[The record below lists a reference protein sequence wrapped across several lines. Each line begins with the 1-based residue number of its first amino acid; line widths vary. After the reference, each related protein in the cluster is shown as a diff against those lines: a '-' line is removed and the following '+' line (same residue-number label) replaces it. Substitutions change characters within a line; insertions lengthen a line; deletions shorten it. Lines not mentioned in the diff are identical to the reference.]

1 MTVAVE
7 PARVFGSGIRRREDP
22 RLLTGTARYT
32 DDIVLPG
39 LAHAAILRSP
49 HAHAL
54 VMRIDTSRART
65 APGVLGVFTAADTDG
80 ILTPIPCCWLLPG
93 SNLKTTPYHPL
104 AKDAVQ
110 YVGDPV
116 AVVVAESPYQ
126 AQDALELIDVE
137 YEPLPAVV
145 DPQKAAQQGAPA
157 LHAEAPDNVAF
168 HWTVTGGDVDAAFK
182 CADVIVRERIVQQRL
197 IPNAMETRGAV
208 AQFVPATGELT
219 LWNTTQNPHIVR
231 FVMSLVTGI
240 PEDRLR
246 VIAPEVGGGFGSK
259 IAQIPGDFI
268 TVFCSMKLGRPVK
281 WTETRTENYQS
292 TTHGRDHVQEVELAA
307 TRDGRVTGLRCT
319 VWAGMGGYLS
329 TAAPGIPTILH
340 GLMLSGPYT
349 IPAVKEDVYGV
360 YTNTTPVEAYRGAG
374 RPEAT
379 FMLER
384 MMDRLADEIGLDPVD
399 VRRRNIIPPFQNGHD
414 VITGLKYDSGNYEGA
429 LAKVLEHVS
438 YDALRAEQKAARDK
452 GRYIGIG
459 VSLYVEIC
467 GLGPSQVA
475 GAVGFQGG
483 LWESA
488 IVRFHPSGK
497 VNVFIG
503 ASPHGQGEETTF
515 AQIVADELGVAVTDV
530 KVVHGDTDATP
541 MGWGTYGSRTT
552 AVGGAALAIATRKI
566 KDKAKL
572 LASHLLEAA
581 VEDID
586 YSSGR
591 FFVRGVPDRH
601 KTIQDIALMANVAW
615 NMPEGM
621 EAGLEATSF
630 YDPPNFTY
638 PFGAH
643 VAVVEVDPET
653 GHVTLKRYVAVDDCG
668 PQINPVIVEG
678 QVHGGVVQG
687 IGQALWEEAVY
698 DDTGQLLT
706 GSLADYAIPR
716 ADMLPDIEV
725 LSTVTP
731 SPHHP
736 LGVKGIGEAGTIA
749 STCTVYNAVIDALE
763 PFKVQSVRMPLT
775 PERVWRA
782 IREGAERG
790 AGAPPLDT
798 LGAP

>member
-1 MTVAVE
+1 MTVTMA
-7 PARVFGSGIRRREDP
+7 PARIFGSGIRRREDP
-22 RLLTGTARYT
+22 RLITGTARYT
-32 DDIVLPG
+32 EDITLPG
-39 LAHAAILRSP
+39 MVHAAILRSP
-49 HAHAL
+49 HAHA
-54 VMRIDTSRART
+54 RILRLDTARARS
-65 APGVLGVFTAADTDG
+65 APGVVAVFTGADTEG
-80 ILTPIPCCWLLPG
+80 VLNPIPCAWLLP
-93 SNLKTTPYHPL
+93 NADLKIAQYRAL
-104 AKDAVQ
+104 ATDVVR
-110 YVGDPV
+110 YVGDAV
-116 AVVVAESPYQ
+116 AVVVADSPYQ
-126 AQDALELIDVE
+126 AADALELIDVD
-137 YEPLPAVV
+137 YEPLPATV
-145 DPQKAAQQGAPA
+145 DPEKAAQRGAPQ
-157 LHAEAPDNVAF
+157 LHAEIPNNIAF
-168 HWTVTGGDVDAAFK
+168 HWTLSGGDPDTAF
-182 CADVIVRERIVQQRL
+182 ASAEVVVRDRIHQQRL
-197 IPNAMETRGAV
+197 IPTAMETRGSI
-208 AQFVPATGELT
+208 AQYLPATGELT
-219 LWNTTQNPHIVR
+219 IWNTTQNPHIVR
-231 FVMSLVTGI
+231 FIMSLVAGV

-259 IAQIPGDFI
+259 IPQIQGDFI
-268 TVFCSMKLGRPVK
+268 TTFCSMKLGRPVK
-281 WTETRTENYQS
+281 WQESRSENYVS
-292 TTHGRDHVQEVELAA
+292 TTHGRDHVQDVELAA
-307 TRDGRVTGLRCT
+307 TKDGRVTAVRAT

-340 GLMLSGPYT
+340 GLMLSGPYR

-384 MMDRLADEIGLDPVD
+384 MMDLLADAIGVDPVE
-399 VRRRNIIPPFQNGHD
+399 VRRRNLIPPFENGFD

-429 LAKVLEHVS
+429 LRKALDHVK

-459 VSLYVEIC
+459 VSIYVEIC

-475 GAVGFQGG
+475 GAIGFQGG

-515 AQIVADELGVAVTDV
+515 AQIVADELGVSVNDV
-530 KVVHGDTDATP
+530 KVVHGDTDSTP

-552 AVGGAALAIATRKI
+552 AVGGAALAVATRKI

-572 LASHLLEAA
+572 LAGHLLEAA

-586 YSSGR
+586 YADGK
-591 FFVRGVPDRH
+591 FFVKGFPDRH

-615 NMPEGM
+615 NLPQGM
-621 EAGLEATSF
+621 EAGLEASSF
-630 YDPPNFTY
+630 YDPPNFVY

-643 VAVVEVDPET
+643 VAVVEVDAET
-653 GHVTLKRYVAVDDCG
+653 GRVDLKRYVAVDDCG
-668 PQINPVIVEG
+668 PQINPIIVEG

-687 IGQALWEEAVY
+687 IGQALWEGAVY
-698 DDTGQLLT
+698 DETGQLLT

-716 ADMLPDIEV
+716 ADVLPDIEV

-763 PFKVQSVRMPLT
+763 PFKVSSLRMPLT

-782 IREGAERG
+782 IHGKGA
-790 AGAPPLDT
+790 
-798 LGAP
+798 

>member
-1 MTVAVE
+1 MTTVAPK

-32 DDIVLPG
+32 ADITLPG
-39 LAHAAILRSP
+39 MAYAAILRSP
-49 HAHAL
+49 HGHA
-54 VMRIDTSRART
+54 RIRAIDTSGAKR
-65 APGVLGVFTAADTDG
+65 APGVVAVYTAADTEG
-80 ILTPIPCCWLLPG
+80 TLQPIPCAWLLPNAG
-93 SNLKTTPYHPL
+93 LKTAPYRAL
-104 AKDAVQ
+104 AADVVR
-110 YVGDPV
+110 YVGDAV
-116 AVVVAESPYQ
+116 AVVVAESDYQ
-126 AQDALELIDVE
+126 AYDALDLIEVD
-137 YEPLPAVV
+137 YEPLPATV
-145 DPQKAAQQGAPA
+145 DPEKATAKGAPQ
-157 LHAEAPDNVAF
+157 LHAEAPGNVAF
-168 HWTVTGGDVDAAFK
+168 HWTVAGGDVDAAF
-182 CADVIVRERIVQQRL
+182 ASAPVVVRDRIVQQRL
-197 IPNAMETRGAV
+197 IPTAMEPRGAV
-208 AQFVPATGELT
+208 AQFTPATGELT

-231 FVMSLVTGI
+231 FIMSLVTGV

-246 VIAPEVGGGFGSK
+246 VVAPEVGGGFGSK
-259 IAQIPGDFI
+259 IAQIQGDFV

-281 WTETRTENYQS
+281 WIETRSENYQS
-292 TTHGRDHVQEVELAA
+292 TTHGRDHVQDVELAA
-307 TRDGRVTGLRCT
+307 TNDGRVLGLRCT
-319 VWAGMGGYLS
+319 VWAGMGAYLS

-340 GLMLSGPYT
+340 GLMLSGPYNV
-349 IPAVKEDVYGV
+349 PALKEDVYGV

-384 MMDRLADEIGLDPVD
+384 MMDVLAHKLRIDPVEI
-399 VRRRNIIPPFQNGHD
+399 RRRNLIPPFENGHD
-414 VITGLKYDSGNYEGA
+414 VVTGLKYDSGNYQAA
-429 LAKVLEHVS
+429 LDKALQHIG
-438 YDALRAEQKAARDK
+438 YDKLRADQAAARAK
-452 GRYIGIG
+452 GRYVGIG
-459 VSLYVEIC
+459 VSTYVEIC

-475 GAVGFQGG
+475 GAIGFQGG

-515 AQIVADELGVAVTDV
+515 AQVVADELGVAVNDV
-530 KVVHGDTDATP
+530 KIVHGDTDNTP

-552 AVGGAALAIATRKI
+552 AVGGAALAVATRKI
-566 KDKAKL
+566 KEKAKL

-581 VEDID
+581 VEDMD
-586 YSSGR
+586 YDDGK
-591 FFVRGVPDRH
+591 FFVKGFPDRH

-615 NMPEGM
+615 NLPQGM
-621 EAGLEATSF
+621 EAGLEASSF

-643 VAVVEVDPET
+643 VAVVEVDGET

-687 IGQALWEEAVY
+687 IGQALWEGAVY
-698 DDTGQLLT
+698 DDNGQLLT

-716 ADMLPDIEV
+716 ADVLCDIEV

-749 STCTVYNAVIDALE
+749 STCTVYNAVIDALQ
-763 PFKVQSVRMPLT
+763 PLGVGTMQMPMT

-782 IREGAERG
+782 MHAQKGA
-790 AGAPPLDT
+790 
-798 LGAP
+798 

>member
-1 MTVAVE
+1 MTTTVVS
-7 PARVFGSGIRRREDP
+7 ARVFGSGIRRREDP
-22 RLLTGTARYT
+22 RLVTGTARYT
-32 DDIVLPG
+32 DDITLPG
-39 LAHAAILRSP
+39 LLHAAILRSP
-49 HAHAL
+49 HGHARIT
-54 VMRIDTSRART
+54 RIDTSRAKA
-65 APGVLGVFTAADTDG
+65 APGVVAVFTGEDTESV
-80 ILTPIPCCWLLPG
+80 LKPIPCLWLVPN
-93 SNLKTTPYHPL
+93 STLKTAPYRPL
-104 AKDAVQ
+104 AKDVVR
-110 YVGDPV
+110 YVGDAV

-126 AQDALELIDVE
+126 AYDALDLIAID
-137 YEPLPAVV
+137 YDPLPATI
-145 DPQKAAQQGAPA
+145 DPEKAASRGAPS
-157 LHAEAPDNVAF
+157 LHADAPDNIAF
-168 HWTVTGGDVDAAFK
+168 HWTVAGGDVDAAFRD
-182 CADVIVRERIVQQRL
+182 AEVVVRERIIQQRL
-197 IPNAMETRGAV
+197 IPNAMEPRGAV

-231 FVMSLVTGI
+231 FAMSVVTGI

-281 WTETRTENYQS
+281 WTETRTENYQA
-292 TTHGRDHVQEVELAA
+292 TTHGRDHVQDVEMAA
-307 TRDGRVTGLRCT
+307 TRDGHVTGVRCK
-319 VWAGMGGYLS
+319 VWAAMGAYLS

-340 GLMLSGPYT
+340 GLMLSGPYK
-349 IPAVKEDVYGV
+349 IPTLQEDVFGV

-384 MMDRLADEIGLDPVD
+384 MMDRLAKEIGVDPAEI
-399 VRRRNIIPPFQNGHD
+399 RQRNLIPPFTDGHD
-414 VITGLKYDSGNYEGA
+414 VVTGLKYDSGNYQGA
-429 LAKVLEHVS
+429 LDKALTHAG
-438 YDALRAEQKAARDK
+438 YDALRAEQRAAREK

-459 VSLYVEIC
+459 VTTYVEIC

-488 IVRFHPSGK
+488 IVRFHPTGK

-515 AQIVADELGVAVTDV
+515 AQVVSDELGVPVDAV
-530 KVVHGDTDATP
+530 KVVHGDTDNTP

-552 AVGGAALAIATRKI
+552 AVGGAALAVATRKI
-566 KDKAKL
+566 KEKARL

-586 YSSGR
+586 YADGK
-591 FFVRGVPDRH
+591 FFVKGAPDRS
-601 KTIQDIALMANVAW
+601 KTIEDIALMANVAW
-615 NMPEGM
+615 NMPPGM
-621 EAGLEATSF
+621 EAGLEATTF

-638 PFGAH
+638 PFGTH
-643 VAVVEVDPET
+643 VAVVEVDPDT
-653 GHVTLKRYVAVDDCG
+653 GHVALKRYVAVDDCG

-698 DDTGQLLT
+698 DETGQLLT
-706 GSLADYAIPR
+706 GSLVDYAIPR
-716 ADMLPDIEV
+716 ADALPDIEV

-749 STCTVYNAVIDALE
+749 STCTVYNAVIDALA
-763 PFKVQSVRMPLT
+763 PFRVQSIRMPLT

-782 IREGAERG
+782 IHRQGA
-790 AGAPPLDT
+790 
-798 LGAP
+798 